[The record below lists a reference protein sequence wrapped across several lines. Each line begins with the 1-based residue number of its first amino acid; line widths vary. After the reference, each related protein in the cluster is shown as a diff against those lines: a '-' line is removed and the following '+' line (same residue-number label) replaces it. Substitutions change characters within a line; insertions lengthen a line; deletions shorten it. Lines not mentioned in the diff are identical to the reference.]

1 MSTQIIE
8 MRPEGSFLHEGFLE
22 FCHFLKER
30 NVKRILEIGS
40 YAGES
45 INMIK
50 SILGEDVIVVG
61 IDPWDELHD
70 ENDLIHASD
79 FQPVER
85 KFNEAT
91 LKHKNIVK
99 CKLYSQDVVDMFAD
113 DYFDCLYVD
122 GLHTNIQVKMDLELY
137 VSKVMEGGIIAG
149 HDYEIE
155 YTEKQRQEILNFEGN
170 DRLRKAVSAAVNEVV
185 GIPEFTFGDSSWA
198 LIK

>member
-70 ENDLIHASD
+70 ENDLIHESD
-79 FQPVER
+79 FQPVEK
-85 KFNEAT
+85 KFN
-91 LKHKNIVK
+91 
-99 CKLYSQDVVDMFAD
+99 
-113 DYFDCLYVD
+113 
-122 GLHTNIQVKMDLELY
+122 
-137 VSKVMEGGIIAG
+137 
-149 HDYEIE
+149 
-155 YTEKQRQEILNFEGN
+155 
-170 DRLRKAVSAAVNEVV
+170 
-185 GIPEFTFGDSSWA
+185 
-198 LIK
+198 

>member
-61 IDPWDELHD
+61 IDPW
-70 ENDLIHASD
+70 ENSSD
-79 FQPVER
+79 SRPVQIQ
-85 KFNEAT
+85 KIG
-91 LKHKNIVK
+91 LKSGK
-99 CKLYSQDVVDMFAD
+99 YSQ
-113 DYFDCLYVD
+113 L
-122 GLHTNIQVKMDLELY
+122 
-137 VSKVMEGGIIAG
+137 
-149 HDYEIE
+149 
-155 YTEKQRQEILNFEGN
+155 
-170 DRLRKAVSAAVNEVV
+170 
-185 GIPEFTFGDSSWA
+185 
-198 LIK
+198 